1 MFVFPRFRV
10 VKRRLNPLRGAR
22 KCVYHA
28 PGNVPT
34 RGLILVGFQLPS
46 LIRTGAR
53 MLAPR
58 FAKCW
63 STIVLM
69 LCLAAIVGCE
79 ANQSHSLT
87 EMNKG
92 VEAYREGNYGSAV
105 EHLKEADRIWPENA
119 QANYMLGQIYQHK
132 YEEPATAIGFYEKA
146 TTLAPDMADYWYHKG
161 ACLVAV
167 KRDSEAKLAL
177 NKAVELKPGHADAL
191 YRIGVVEER
200 AGKPK
205 AAAQSYGDSI
215 RADARKPFAYYNLGD
230 LYFRNRKVEEAQRVF
245 KNGVENNP
253 TSAELRHGLG
263 VSYLAQKKYREA
275 LVEFE
280 EALRLK
286 ERYPSAL
293 FNIGMAY
300 NALGQRAKAKAYL
313 EKFIRSAKANENSA
327 RIAAAEARLTEI
339 LESERESQ

>member
-1 MFVFPRFRV
+1 
-10 VKRRLNPLRGAR
+10 
-22 KCVYHA
+22 
-28 PGNVPT
+28 
-34 RGLILVGFQLPS
+34 
-46 LIRTGAR
+46 

-58 FAKCW
+58 LAKCW
-63 STIVLM
+63 SPFLLLV
-69 LCLAAIVGCE
+69 CLTAIAGCE
-79 ANQSHSLT
+79 ASKSHSLT
-87 EMNKG
+87 QMNKG

-132 YEEPATAIGFYEKA
+132 YEEPATAVGFYEKA
-146 TTLAPDMADYWYHKG
+146 TTISPDRADYWYHKG
-161 ACLVAV
+161 ACLLEL
-167 KRDSEAKLAL
+167 KRDAEAKLSL
-177 NKAVELKPGHADAL
+177 SKAVELQPGHADAL
-191 YRIGVVEER
+191 YRIGVVQER
-200 AGKPK
+200 AGDVKS
-205 AAAQSYGDSI
+205 AAQYYGDSI
-215 RADARKPFAYYNLGD
+215 RADARKPFAYHNLGD

-253 TSAELRHGLG
+253 SSAELRHGLG
-263 VSYLAQKKYREA
+263 VSYLAQAKYKEA

-313 EKFIRSAKANENSA
+313 EKFIRSAEANENSA

-339 LESERESQ
+339 MEAERKATQ